1 MYFDNSTTSYP
12 KPQEVYDA
20 ISDYGKHIG
29 VSPSRSMYK
38 LARSSNKII
47 DYTREK
53 LANLFNITNSSNIC
67 FTPNATYS
75 ANIAIKGLLK
85 QGDHVIITNF
95 EHNALY
101 RPVVA
106 LASAKNVSYSIFKSN
121 KEGIFDLNNLQ
132 NLIKTNTKLII
143 CNHASNVIGV
153 VSPIMQIG
161 TLAKKNKI
169 PFLVDCSQSAGLINI
184 DVQKNNIEILLGTGH
199 KSLLG
204 PPGIGFLYIRN
215 DNLINTIIEGGTG
228 HNSLSP
234 KHPKNM
240 PDKLEAGT
248 LNYLGIAG
256 LSASLDYIIKEKI
269 DNILN
274 HELELTEFLLNKLQ
288 KFPFIKIYGTKNI
301 NVKVPIV
308 SFNIDNFPSSY
319 VAKML
324 DEHNIYV
331 RPGLHCAPLIHK
343 TLGTINQGTIRLSF
357 GYKNNRNEIEKF
369 LYIITDIY
377 KNLTKLSF

>member
-12 KPQEVYDA
+12 KPQEVYEA
-20 ISDYGKHIG
+20 ISNYGIHIG

-38 LARSSNKII
+38 LARDSNKLVEN
-47 DYTREK
+47 TREK
-53 LANLFNITNSSNIC
+53 LADLFNITNSANIC

-75 ANIAIKGLLK
+75 ANMAIKGLLK

-101 RPVVA
+101 RPIVA
-106 LASAKNVSYSIFKSN
+106 LKNIKEISYSIFKSD
-121 KEGIFDLNNLQ
+121 KEGIFDLNVLQ
-132 NLIKTNTKLII
+132 NLIKDNTKLII

-153 VSPIMQIG
+153 ISPIMQIG
-161 TLAKKNKI
+161 NLAKKNNI
-169 PFLVDCSQSAGLINI
+169 PLLVDCSQSAGLINI
-184 DVQKNNIEILLGTGH
+184 DVQKTNIEILLGTGH

-204 PPGIGFLYIRN
+204 PPGIGFLYIKN

-228 HNSLSP
+228 YNSLSS

-240 PDKLEAGT
+240 PDKFEAGT

-256 LSASLDYIIKEKI
+256 LSTSLDYIIKEKI

-274 HELELTEFLLNKLQ
+274 HELELTEFLINELQ
-288 KFPFIKIYGTKNI
+288 KLSFIKIYGTKNI
-301 NVKVPIV
+301 NIKVPIV
-308 SFNIDNFPSSY
+308 SFNIDNFPSSNI
-319 VAKML
+319 AKIL

-331 RPGLHCAPLIHK
+331 RPGLQCAPLMHK
-343 TLGTINQGTIRLSF
+343 TLDTIDQGTLRLSF
-357 GYKNNRNEIEKF
+357 GYKNNKNEVKKF
-369 LYIITDIY
+369 LSTLINIY
-377 KNLTKLSF
+377 KNLVI